1 MANEFSDRTIAAL
14 NDLKAAIEKSRRI
27 VVLTGAG
34 ASVPS
39 GIPDFRSAHGLYS
52 TPFGNYPAETVIS
65 HDFFLSHP
73 KEFYDFYKSKI
84 ISDGVFY
91 DTIKDVAV
99 WCENN
104 SNKGLKN
111 YRWLHNHAAGNLFK
125 IGRLQFQMYKA
136 PVGLDYTKLPF
147 KRGDNLL
154 YIHIPQGEKL
164 TKESCT
170 DSVRRAEEFFRSHF
184 PNYEYD
190 YFFCESWLLFPD
202 NRSFMAND
210 SNIVK
215 FMDLFTPAYST
226 ENDSQAIERIFGER
240 KSDINDYGENTSLQ
254 KRAKEYMLC
263 GNKLG
268 FGTGYI
274 KKQ

>member
-1 MANEFSDRTIAAL
+1 MNYD
-14 NDLKAAIEKSRRI
+14 IEKTGLPQSLCEDAAKIYEKNKSKINLLSKMFFPFPDILKGKSDMIRLA
-27 VVLTGAG
+27 VVLKSLERT
-34 ASVPS
+34 
-39 GIPDFRSAHGLYS
+39 H
-52 TPFGNYPAETVIS
+52 
-65 HDFFLSHP
+65 
-73 KEFYDFYKSKI
+73 DFYKSKI

-136 PVGLDYTKLPF
+136 PMGLDYTKLPF

-154 YIHIPQGEKL
+154 YIHISQGEKL

-170 DSVRRAEEFFRSHF
+170 DSLRRAEEFFRSHF

-190 YFFCESWLLFPD
+190 YFFCESWLLFPG
-202 NRSFMAND
+202 NRNFMAND

-215 FMDLFTPAYST
+215 FMDLFTLAYST

-240 KSDINDYGENTSLQ
+240 KSDINDYGEDTSLQ
-254 KRAKEYMLC
+254 KRAKEYMLG
-263 GNKLG
+263 GNKIG

>member
-1 MANEFSDRTIAAL
+1 MNYDIKKVGLPQSLREKADDIYTNSKAKINALSKLFFPFPDILKGQSDMVRLA
-14 NDLKAAIEKSRRI
+14 
-27 VVLTGAG
+27 VVLKSFERT
-34 ASVPS
+34 
-39 GIPDFRSAHGLYS
+39 H
-52 TPFGNYPAETVIS
+52 
-65 HDFFLSHP
+65 
-73 KEFYDFYKSKI
+73 DFYKSKI
-84 ISDGVFY
+84 ISDDVFY
-91 DTIKDVAV
+91 DTIKDAAV

-104 SNKGLKN
+104 QNNGLKN
-111 YRWLHNHAAGNLFK
+111 YRWLHNHASGNLFK
-125 IGRLQFQMYKA
+125 IGRLQFQIYKA
-136 PVGLDYTKLPF
+136 PRGLDYTKLPF
-147 KRGDNLL
+147 KRGANLL

-164 TKESCT
+164 TRESCT

-190 YFFCESWLLFPD
+190 YFFCESWLLFPG
-202 NRSFMAND
+202 NRSFMAKD

-240 KSDINDYGENTSLQ
+240 KNDINDYCEDTSLQ
-254 KRAKEYMLC
+254 KSAKEYMLG

-274 KKQ
+274 KRQ